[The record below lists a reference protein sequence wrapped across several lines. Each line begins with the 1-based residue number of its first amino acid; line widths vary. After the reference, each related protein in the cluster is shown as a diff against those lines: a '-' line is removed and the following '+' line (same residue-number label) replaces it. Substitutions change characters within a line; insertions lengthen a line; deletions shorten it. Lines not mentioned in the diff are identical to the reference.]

1 MSSDSNIY
9 LRAVSTISSYTLGK
23 LRTGMPAQE
32 YVQYKTD
39 WNFFNSVWVFNYTA
53 STINATADCP
63 TPIYEFASNAERLSY
78 IRGQISHVD
87 YYPSA
92 AAAGVFNDIR

>member
-1 MSSDSNIY
+1 MSSYSDVY

-32 YVQYKTD
+32 YVQYKND
-39 WNFFNSVWVFNYTA
+39 WNFFNSVWAFNYTA
-53 STINATADCP
+53 STINATAKCP